1 VFQNEKTKNE
11 KFLGKG
17 DEYMLN
23 WFNNLK
29 IGRKLYVGFSVVVL
43 ILIILSTLVFVNFSN
58 YSDASDLNGHTY
70 EVLLNIDRIADS
82 MINMETGQRGF
93 SLTGDE
99 KFLEPYNKGKADFDK
114 NYNDFKELT
123 SNAKLL
129 ANMEKVKQFKEE
141 WQQVAESSINLRG
154 EVVNKTKT
162 IDEVIREESAA
173 KGKAFMDNIRTL
185 LLDCGSIEN
194 ALLIE
199 RSSNLKSTETST
211 KMILII
217 GALIAILFAVFI
229 AYYVSKNIT
238 DGIKKVSNAANKLA
252 NGDMNINIQTTTK
265 DEIGELSNSF
275 IAMSESIRS
284 LIKEIMRLSENAI
297 EGRLSIRGD
306 VSAFKGDYK
315 SIVDGVNKTLDAV
328 VEPIKE
334 STAVLNEI
342 SKANLQVA
350 VEGSYKGDHAIIKDA
365 INNTINAF
373 NEVLGNINSASEQV
387 AASARQ
393 VSMSSQALSQGSTEQ
408 ASSIEQITSSIE
420 EIASQTRQ
428 NAVNA
433 NQASEFASS
442 AKEMA
447 VHGNEQMS
455 EMLKAMTEI
464 NDSSNNISKII
475 KVIDEIA
482 FQTNILAL
490 NAAVEAARAGQHG
503 KGFAVVAEEV
513 RNLAARSAD
522 AAKETTAMIEGSIK
536 KVDVGTKIANDT
548 AAALNQ
554 IVEGVAKATDLVG
567 EIAIASN
574 EQASGIAQ
582 VNQGIV
588 QVSQVV
594 QTNSATS
601 EESAAASEELSG
613 QAQLLK
619 EQVSMFKLKRSNHLH
634 YKGIDDIK
642 PDVLKILEQMNNNK
656 KADLQSDFKALK
668 NIILNDQEF
677 GKY

>member
-1 VFQNEKTKNE
+1 
-11 KFLGKG
+11 
-17 DEYMLN
+17 MLN

-29 IGRKLYVGFSVVVL
+29 IAKKLYVGFCVVILVL
-43 ILIILSTLVFVNFSN
+43 VILSTIVFVNFSN
-58 YSDASDLNGHTY
+58 YTKANDWNEHTY
-70 EVLLNIDRIADS
+70 EVLSDLDNIVTS

-93 SLTGDE
+93 SITGDE
-99 KFLEPYNKGKADFDK
+99 KFLEPYNKGKTDFEK
-114 NYNDFKELT
+114 YFNNVKELT
-123 SNAKLL
+123 SDNPKQQ
-129 ANMEKVKQFKEE
+129 ANLDKIKQLKEA
-141 WQQVAESSINLRG
+141 WQQTAESSINLRR
-154 EVVNKTKT
+154 EVVNKNKVM
-162 IDEVIREESAA
+162 DDVIREELAA
-173 KGKAFMDNIRTL
+173 KGKTYMDNLR
-185 LLDCGSIEN
+185 SIVTESTTMEN
-194 ALLIE
+194 ALLKE
-199 RSSNLKSTETST
+199 RDVNQNGLETST
-211 KMILII
+211 KMVLII
-217 GALIAILFAVFI
+217 GTLVAILCALFI
-229 AYYVSKNIT
+229 AYYVSKIISG
-238 DGIKKVSNAANKLA
+238 GIQKISNAANKLA
-252 NGDMNINIQTTTK
+252 NGDMNINIETSTK

-275 IAMSESIRS
+275 ITMSESIRN
-284 LIKEIMRLSENAI
+284 LIKEILRLSENAI
-297 EGRLSIRGD
+297 EGRLSVRGD
-306 VSAFKGDYK
+306 VSAFKGDYR
-315 SIVDGVNKTLDAV
+315 SIVDGVNKTLDAA

-350 VEGSYKGDHAIIKDA
+350 VEGAYKGDHAIIKDA

-373 NEVLGNINSASEQV
+373 NEVLGNINYASEQV

-393 VSMSSQALSQGSTEQ
+393 VSASSQALSQGSTEQ
-408 ASSIEQITSSIE
+408 ASSIEEITSSIE
-420 EIASQTRQ
+420 QVASQTRQ

-433 NQASEFASS
+433 NHANEFASA
-442 AKEMA
+442 AKENA

-455 EMLKAMTEI
+455 EMLKAMAEI

-513 RNLAARSAD
+513 RNLAARSAN

-536 KVDVGTKIANDT
+536 KVDIGTKIANDT

-554 IVEGVAKATDLVG
+554 IVEGVAKAADLVG
-567 EIAIASN
+567 EIAKASN

-582 VNQGIV
+582 VNQGIM

-601 EESAAASEELSG
+601 EESAAASEELSS

-619 EQVSMFKLKRSNHLH
+619 EQVSMFKLKKSNHLN
-634 YKGIDDIK
+634 YKGIDDIS
-642 PDVLKILEQMNNNK
+642 PDVLKMLEQMNNAKSPDTHSN
-656 KADLQSDFKALK
+656 FKALR
-668 NIILNDQEF
+668 NIDLNEKEF

>member
-1 VFQNEKTKNE
+1 
-11 KFLGKG
+11 
-17 DEYMLN
+17 MLK

-29 IGRKLYVGFSVVVL
+29 IGRKLYTGFSVVVA
-43 ILIILSTLVFVNFSN
+43 ILIVLSGIVFLNFSN
-58 YSDASDLNGHTY
+58 YVQANQWNIHTY
-70 EVLLNIDRIADS
+70 EVLSDIKNIVAS
-82 MINMETGQRGF
+82 MVNMETGQRGF
-93 SLTGDE
+93 SITGDE
-99 KFLEPYNKGKADFDK
+99 KFLEPYNKGKADFEKSFSDAKEKTSDNPKQQANLDK
-114 NYNDFKELT
+114 IKQMKE
-123 SNAKLL
+123 
-129 ANMEKVKQFKEE
+129 Q
-141 WQQVAESSINLRG
+141 WQQIAENSISLRR
-154 EVVNKTKT
+154 EVTNKGKVM
-162 IDEVIREESAA
+162 DDVIREEAAA
-173 KGKAFMDNIRTL
+173 KGKSYMDSLR
-185 LLDCGSIEN
+185 SITAESINMEN
-194 ALLIE
+194 ALLKE
-199 RSSNLKSTETST
+199 RSTSQNSLENST
-211 KMILII
+211 KMILVI
-217 GALIAILFAVFI
+217 GTLIAILFAIFI
-229 AYYVSKNIT
+229 AYYVSKIISN
-238 DGIKKVSNAANKLA
+238 GIQKVSNAANKLA
-252 NGDMNINIQTTTK
+252 NGDMNIAIETTTN

-275 IAMSESIRS
+275 ITMSQAIRN
-284 LIKEIMRLSENAI
+284 LIKEIMMLSENAI
-297 EGRLSIRGD
+297 EGRLSVRGD
-306 VSAFKGDYK
+306 VSAFKGDYRN
-315 SIVDGVNKTLDAV
+315 IVDGVNKTLDAV

-342 SKANLQVA
+342 SKANLQVS

-373 NEVLGNINSASEQV
+373 NEVLGNINTAAEQV

-393 VSMSSQALSQGSTEQ
+393 VSSSSQALSQGSTEQ
-408 ASSIEQITSSIE
+408 ASSIEEITSSIE
-420 EIASQTRQ
+420 EVAAQTRQ

-433 NQASEFASS
+433 NQASEFGST
-442 AKEMA
+442 AKQKA
-447 VHGNEQMS
+447 IHGNEQMA
-455 EMLKAMTEI
+455 EMLKAMAEI
-464 NDSSNNISKII
+464 NDSSNSISRII

-554 IVEGVAKATDLVG
+554 IVEGVAKAADLVG

-574 EQASGIAQ
+574 EQASGITQ
-582 VNQGIV
+582 INQGIM

-601 EESAAASEELSG
+601 EESAAASEELSS

-619 EQVSMFKLKRSNHLH
+619 EQVSMFKLKKNNHFH
-634 YKGIDDIK
+634 YKGIDSIK
-642 PDVLKILEQMNNNK
+642 PDVLKMLEQINLD
-656 KADLQSDFKALK
+656 KANDPQSEIKTLR
-668 NIILNDQEF
+668 NIILSDKDF